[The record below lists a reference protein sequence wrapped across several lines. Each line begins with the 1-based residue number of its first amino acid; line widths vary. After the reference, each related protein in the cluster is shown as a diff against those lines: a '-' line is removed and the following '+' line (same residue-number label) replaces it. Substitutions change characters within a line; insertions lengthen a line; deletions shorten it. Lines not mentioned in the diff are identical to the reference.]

1 MRLVDHEQTARQQ
14 TRGHSFGV
22 HDFTLST
29 SSSHPRSSLKDMIN
43 AAHPVDASFRPVRSI
58 DNKVPLSPGV
68 YAIRIIAGSTL
79 PVPFGSRLGKPST
92 RLIYVGKATS
102 LKSRMLGNELRG
114 RGHGTFFRSIGAV
127 LGYRPRAG
135 SLTAMVNKNNY
146 SFEKPDRD
154 SIVEWIN
161 NIEVS
166 WSALPLV
173 DVPATEAALILRH
186 TPLLNLAGNPI
197 ALVELKELRVQCRQ
211 ITAASTGSV
220 EV

>member
-1 MRLVDHEQTARQQ
+1 
-14 TRGHSFGV
+14 
-22 HDFTLST
+22 
-29 SSSHPRSSLKDMIN
+29 MIN
-43 AAHPVDASFRPVRSI
+43 AAHLVDDASFRPVRSI
-58 DNKVPLSPGV
+58 DNKVPVSPGI
-68 YAIRIIAGSTL
+68 YAIRIVAGSTL
-79 PVPFGSRLGKPST
+79 PASFGSLLSERST

-135 SLTAMVNKNNY
+135 SLAAMVNKNNY

-161 NIEVS
+161 SNLEVS
-166 WSALPLV
+166 WSALPLA
-173 DVPATEAALILRH
+173 DVPATEAALIVRH
-186 TPLLNLAGNPI
+186 TPLLNLAGNPF

-211 ITAASTGSV
+211 IAAGPPGSV